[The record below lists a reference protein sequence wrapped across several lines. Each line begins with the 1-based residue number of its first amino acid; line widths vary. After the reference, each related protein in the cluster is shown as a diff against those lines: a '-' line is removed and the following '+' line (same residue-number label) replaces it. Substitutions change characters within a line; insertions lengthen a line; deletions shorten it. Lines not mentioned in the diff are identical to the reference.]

1 MAGSLPR
8 EVRQGL
14 ELPICLAVWPFLSC
28 SSFHSLG
35 LFHALISSVP
45 VLSVPFGGSLVF
57 VLLRATAL
65 HNSRG
70 HPFHRCSLFLGLL
83 LTLSQC

>member
-1 MAGSLPR
+1 MAGGLPR
-8 EVRQGL
+8 EVHQGL
-14 ELPICLAVWPFLSC
+14 ELPVCLAVRPFLS
-28 SSFHSLG
+28 SFPSLG
-35 LFHALISSVP
+35 LFHALIWSVP

-70 HPFHRCSLFLGLL
+70 HPFHRCSLFLGLV
-83 LTLSQC
+83 LTLSLC